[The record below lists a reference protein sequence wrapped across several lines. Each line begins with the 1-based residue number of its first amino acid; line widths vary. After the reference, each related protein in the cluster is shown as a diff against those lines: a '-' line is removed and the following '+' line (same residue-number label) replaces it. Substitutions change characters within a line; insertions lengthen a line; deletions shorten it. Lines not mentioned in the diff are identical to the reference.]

1 MIAKE
6 YEKLDAMTEIS
17 EAVRLH
23 YFNEDKFN
31 TNFISIVW
39 TIPASREKAT
49 KLSLLAECLR
59 LGKNGDRA
67 ALEENLAEMY
77 GAVFEA
83 TVLQKGGRQ
92 LLALNMEC
100 VTDNA
105 AQEKV
110 YKHAS
115 TLLKEIVETKIN

>member
-23 YFNEDKFN
+23 YFNEGKFN

-83 TVLQKGGRQ
+83 TVLQ
-92 LLALNMEC
+92 
-100 VTDNA
+100 
-105 AQEKV
+105 
-110 YKHAS
+110 
-115 TLLKEIVETKIN
+115 